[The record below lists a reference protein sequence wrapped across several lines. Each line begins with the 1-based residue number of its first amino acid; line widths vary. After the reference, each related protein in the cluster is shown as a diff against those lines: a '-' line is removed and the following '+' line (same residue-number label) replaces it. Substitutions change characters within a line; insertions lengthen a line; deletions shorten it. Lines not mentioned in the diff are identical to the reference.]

1 MSTGHVGA
9 FNEFRF
15 NTEATRGVWLR
26 LLLVLRPPGPSRAV
40 TIPPPSGSVHQA
52 AVASPSVSWQGLLR
66 HTLFHGT
73 PTTPRDASSGLAPTG
88 LGRPGDIRTGAL
100 ESRPQASSLGGAAPP
115 PPPRAYLEGPGCP
128 GAPGTWNGQR
138 AQHRLS
144 LLCSPGQVVNL
155 RNARPWRVLTSMWVG
170 TWAQHRDRGG
180 GRAVQ

>member
-128 GAPGTWNGQR
+128 GAPGT
-138 AQHRLS
+138 
-144 LLCSPGQVVNL
+144 
-155 RNARPWRVLTSMWVG
+155 SMWVG